1 MGEKR
6 AGIVSIIV
14 PVYNAEQFIRQT
26 INCVQAQTYTNWEL
40 LLVDDCSSDKSR
52 EYIQEKSSTD
62 QRIKLVSLKK
72 NSGAAEARNRGV
84 KEACGQY
91 ICYLDADDIWLPE
104 KLTVCR
110 RRWNERR
117 RCWSARICL
126 LLTGMGG
133 KTAKEYYE
141 SAEAAQICFR
151 DRVGE

>member
-84 KEACGQY
+84 KEACGHY
-91 ICYLDADDIWLPE
+91 SC
-104 KLTVCR
+104 
-110 RRWNERR
+110 
-117 RCWSARICL
+117 
-126 LLTGMGG
+126 
-133 KTAKEYYE
+133 
-141 SAEAAQICFR
+141 
-151 DRVGE
+151 

>member
-91 ICYLDADDIWLPE
+91 ICYLDADDIWLPD
-104 KLTVCR
+104 KLVVEVESLRDIQRIENTNAGFVFMSYEFADVSGEGLG
-110 RRWNERR
+110 RWYMYLGV
-117 RCWSARICL
+117 SHI
-126 LLTGMGG
+126 
-133 KTAKEYYE
+133 
-141 SAEAAQICFR
+141 
-151 DRVGE
+151 DRH